1 VKIKLFIFVFVL
13 GFNSSVKAGDIATES
28 TQWANGGFMLM
39 VQQISAKIQDAQ
51 EAIRI
56 IEDAMSMDVQGLIG
70 QMPGAQPIIDLLNQ
84 VEGVIAQGR
93 ALAHTSAGLEQKMID
108 RFKSYEDYLADLG
121 SGAATILNQGTTPI
135 LNAQGAQVNG
145 MSREAY
151 VERYKEWSATND
163 KTIRNILKA
172 HGMQA
177 GQFNTEKAR
186 FETLQTMSRNSEGRM
201 QALQIGNEIANE
213 QLLQMQKLREI
224 MMEQSSL
231 HASYF
236 AKKRAQEAEDA
247 ARATISTQR
256 LNVLSITD
264 GVAVGVKPAGAW
276 Q

>member
-1 VKIKLFIFVFVL
+1 MKIKLFIFVFVL